1 MPDLLDLAGLSRAEL
16 DGIFARSALWK
27 SADRAALAVPNGLG
41 RRRVA
46 TIFTGPA
53 FRTRLAFDTAI
64 DNLGGHRVDL
74 PLTLGGR
81 EPVSDTAAILQTGVD
96 AVIIRHGAHAD
107 VLEFAR
113 HASVPVIN
121 AMTDAGHPCEVI
133 SEAFTVLE
141 RRGSLDGLALT
152 FVGEATNLFRSWCEL
167 ATRFEISVTQVA
179 PPGFEAT
186 PGYIADLRG
195 RGAEL
200 VTTCDLAG
208 GAAGA
213 DVLYTD
219 GWPAAAA
226 AVGTVR
232 NAFATIRI
240 TPATLDL
247 LGPAGVLMHCM
258 PVARGNEVDAA
269 AFEHPRS
276 ITLAAKAHLAPTHTA
291 ILEFVLTDD

>member
-16 DGIFARSALWK
+16 EGIFARSGHWK
-27 SADRAALAVPNGLG
+27 RAGGAARSVPDRTG

-46 TIFTGPA
+46 TIFNGPA

-74 PLTLGGR
+74 PLTLGER
-81 EPVSDTAAILQTGVD
+81 EPVSDTAAILETGVD
-96 AVIIRHGAHAD
+96 AVIIRHREHAD
-107 VLEFAR
+107 VAELAR
-113 HASVPVIN
+113 LANLPVIN

-152 FVGEATNLFRSWCEL
+152 FVGEASNLFRSWCEL

-186 PGYIADLRG
+186 PGYLADLRG
-195 RGAEL
+195 RGANL
-200 VTTCDLAG
+200 VATSDLAD

-226 AVGTVR
+226 STGLVR
-232 NAFATIRI
+232 SAFAATRI

-258 PVARGNEVDAA
+258 PVTRGNEVDAA
-269 AFEHPRS
+269 AFDHPRS
-276 ITLAAKAHLAPTHTA
+276 ITLEAKTHLAPTHTA
-291 ILEFVLTDD
+291 ILEFGLTGD